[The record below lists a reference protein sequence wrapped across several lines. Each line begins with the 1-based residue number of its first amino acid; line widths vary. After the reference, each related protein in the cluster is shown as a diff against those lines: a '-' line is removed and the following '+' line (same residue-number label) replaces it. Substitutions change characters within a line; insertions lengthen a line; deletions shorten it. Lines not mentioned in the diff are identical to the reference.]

1 VARRRGGAAAPADA
15 PSRQLLALL
24 LGLDLALLILHVGTE
39 AAFAVLGGARLGAA
53 PSTSSDHSL
62 LGAAAPIQLLAF
74 AALALLAAPRGA
86 AWAPPRDRIAAFAAT
101 VLALADVADLT
112 ARLATAAATMTGSPS
127 AMPIA
132 KLATAGGVAV
142 LVAAPLLLRSGGA
155 GPLGRI
161 VLRLTLGLGATAVL
175 LDAAV
180 PLMLRDALP
189 RSIFDGAEELAEAA
203 IASWALAAGWRTML
217 RPAYLS

>member
-1 VARRRGGAAAPADA
+1 MTG
-15 PSRQLLALL
+15 
-24 LGLDLALLILHVGTE
+24 
-39 AAFAVLGGARLGAA
+39 
-53 PSTSSDHSL
+53 
-62 LGAAAPIQLLAF
+62 
-74 AALALLAAPRGA
+74 
-86 AWAPPRDRIAAFAAT
+86 APPRDRLAAFAAA

-112 ARLATAAATMTGSPS
+112 ARLATAAATVTGSPY

-132 KLATAGGVAV
+132 KLTTAGGVAV

-189 RSIFDGAEELAEAA
+189 RSILDGVEELAEAA

-217 RPAYLS
+217 RPACLS